1 MPPLPEDE
9 TLLAWEMDPMPD
21 QMADDYRRN
30 TGHGDEISEAHE
42 KAAETR
48 DDTAETRDDT
58 AETRDDTAETRD
70 DTAETRD
77 ERAEAR
83 DHMAE
88 ARDDTAKTRD
98 DKAQTRDQGVDEAAD
113 RAEALRDRRGAA
125 RDRAD
130 AASDREAAWSD
141 RAVAAQGREAAG
153 SDRAVAAKGREVAL
167 SDRAV
172 AAEERV
178 ASSIDA
184 LTGLHR
190 RDAGVIELEREIAR
204 ARRTETPF
212 ILAFVDVDGL
222 KAKNDSLGHAAGDHL
237 LRKVADTLRANLRS
251 YDLIVRYGGDEFA
264 CGLLDLEVEE
274 VARRFAV
281 INADLAETQQA
292 SVTVG
297 LAVLD
302 EQDSLETLIDRADAA
317 LYKQRQERPRSGQ

>member
-1 MPPLPEDE
+1 
-9 TLLAWEMDPMPD
+9 MDPMPD
-21 QMADDYRRN
+21 QMADDHGRN
-30 TGHGDEISEAHE
+30 TGDGDETSEAHE
-42 KAAETR
+42 KAAEAR
-48 DDTAETRDDT
+48 DERAETRDDT

-98 DKAQTRDQGVDEAAD
+98 DKAQTRDQGVDETAD

-141 RAVAAQGREAAG
+141 RAVAAQGREAAW
-153 SDRAVAAKGREVAL
+153 SDRAVAAEGREVAL

-178 ASSIDA
+178 VSSIDA

-222 KAKNDSLGHAAGDHL
+222 KATNDSLGHAAGDHL

-251 YDLIVRYGGDEFA
+251 YDLIVRFGGDEFA

-274 VARRFAV
+274 VARRFAL
-281 INADLAETQQA
+281 INADLEETQQA

-297 LAVLD
+297 LAVLE

-317 LYKQRQERPRSGQ
+317 LYKQRQERPRSAQ